1 MNPWDWNNNW
11 EISELSSHV
20 QLAHTLRAGAEP
32 ASSVSQ
38 CRTEVQHDYEINI
51 RIHHYQLQSPR
62 ETREKIL
69 QLRTANIQK
78 KTNKKKTQ
86 KLWMNIAPSVVVV
99 DVCSHRNICGAF
111 MSVWAW
117 MWARVHRSTDCEVWR
132 SSVHPASSQS
142 EVKEGSGARTEDICP
157 LVCLLLRGF
166 THAAKNTLQQT
177 AKTGWDT
184 KTE

>member
-78 KTNKKKTQ
+78 KTNKKKPAETMNEHSAFCCCCWCVFTPKYLRCIHECVSMNVSTCSQ
-86 KLWMNIAPSVVVV
+86 EYRLWSVEEFCTSGLESVRGKRGERGEDRGHLSVGLSAPP
-99 DVCSHRNICGAF
+99 
-111 MSVWAW
+111 
-117 MWARVHRSTDCEVWR
+117 RVY
-132 SSVHPASSQS
+132 P
-142 EVKEGSGARTEDICP
+142 
-157 LVCLLLRGF
+157 RG
-166 THAAKNTLQQT
+166 
-177 AKTGWDT
+177 
-184 KTE
+184 

>member
-1 MNPWDWNNNW
+1 MQDRSTAWLWNKHQNTPLPAAESQRNPRKDSAADN
-11 EISELSSHV
+11 SK
-20 QLAHTLRAGAEP
+20 HT
-32 ASSVSQ
+32 
-38 CRTEVQHDYEINI
+38 
-51 RIHHYQLQSPR
+51 
-62 ETREKIL
+62 
-69 QLRTANIQK
+69 K
-78 KTNKKKTQ
+78 KNKQKKKTQ